1 MPITLKAARVNQN
14 LTQAEAA
21 KALKI
26 SLASLQNYEAGRR
39 YPNVEIIKRIENVY
53 GVEYKDI
60 IFCGELLLKSN
71 SPHREQIPIP
81 TTDY

>member
-1 MPITLKAARVNQN
+1 MPITIKAARVNQN

-26 SLASLQNYEAGRR
+26 SLASLQNYEAVRR

-60 IFCGELLLKSN
+60 IFL
-71 SPHREQIPIP
+71 R
-81 TTDY
+81 

>member
-1 MPITLKAARVNQN
+1 MPITLKAARVNAN

-26 SLASLQNYEAGRR
+26 SLASIKNYEAGRR
-39 YPNVEIIKRIENVY
+39 FPNVRVIKRMEDVY

-60 IFCGELLLKSN
+60 IFL
-71 SPHREQIPIP
+71 R
-81 TTDY
+81 

>member
-14 LTQAEAA
+14 LTQAEAP
-21 KALKI
+21 KALKL
-26 SLASLQNYEAGRR
+26 SLESLQNYEAGRR

-60 IFCGELLLKSN
+60 IFL
-71 SPHREQIPIP
+71 R
-81 TTDY
+81 

>member
-1 MPITLKAARVNQN
+1 MPITLKAARVNAN

-39 YPNVEIIKRIENVY
+39 FPNVGVIKRMEDVY

-60 IFCGELLLKSN
+60 IFL
-71 SPHREQIPIP
+71 R
-81 TTDY
+81 

>member
-14 LTQAEAA
+14 MTQAEAA

-39 YPNVEIIKRIENVY
+39 FPNVEVIKRIEDVY
-53 GVEYKDI
+53 AVEYKEL
-60 IFCGELLLKSN
+60 IFL
-71 SPHREQIPIP
+71 H
-81 TTDY
+81 

>member
-21 KALKI
+21 KAPKI

-60 IFCGELLLKSN
+60 IFL
-71 SPHREQIPIP
+71 R
-81 TTDY
+81 

>member
-26 SLASLQNYEAGRR
+26 SFASLQNYEAGRR

-60 IFCGELLLKSN
+60 IFL
-71 SPHREQIPIP
+71 R
-81 TTDY
+81 

>member
-14 LTQAEAA
+14 LTQA
-21 KALKI
+21 
-26 SLASLQNYEAGRR
+26 EAGRR

-60 IFCGELLLKSN
+60 IFL
-71 SPHREQIPIP
+71 R
-81 TTDY
+81 

>member
-60 IFCGELLLKSN
+60 IFLW
-71 SPHREQIPIP
+71 
-81 TTDY
+81 